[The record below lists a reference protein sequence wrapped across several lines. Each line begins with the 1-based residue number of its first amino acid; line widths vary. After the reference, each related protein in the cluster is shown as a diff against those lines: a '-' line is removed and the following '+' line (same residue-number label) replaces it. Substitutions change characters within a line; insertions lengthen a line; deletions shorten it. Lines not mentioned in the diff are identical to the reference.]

1 MAVPAELREIAD
13 RAAPVTLARHQT
25 LPVVEALAP
34 LLPEGAVARGSV
46 VGVAGGVGATSLALT
61 LVAGPSRDGS
71 WAAVVGLPELGLA
84 AADELGVALDRL
96 ALVALPPHDPAPWA
110 PTVAALIG
118 AVDLVL
124 VDARVR
130 LAARDTRRL
139 AARARERGSVL
150 VPVAPDA
157 LASTDG
163 VGAGRSRPSSRPLGE
178 WACDVTLRTTEVRWE
193 GLGEG
198 HGHLRRR
205 QVVVTA
211 DGRGRAARPRR
222 GELWVPAAGSD
233 RQRLSP
239 GACAPSAP
247 SMSSPEPSG
256 VVRGDADGP
265 HEGLRV
271 VPPIPSGGP
280 EPGAR
285 AS

>member
-46 VGVAGGVGATSLALT
+46 VGVAGGAGATSLALT

-84 AADELGVALDRL
+84 AAAELGVALDRL
-96 ALVALPPHDPAPWA
+96 ALVALPRHDPATWA

-124 VDARVR
+124 VDARLR

-150 VPVAPDA
+150 VPVAPGA
-157 LASTDG
+157 LVSG
-163 VGAGRSRPSSRPLGE
+163 GAGGTGGARPPSRRMLGE
-178 WACDVTLRTTEVRWE
+178 WACDVILGVTEVRWE
-193 GLGEG
+193 GLGQG

-222 GELWVPAAGSD
+222 GEVWLPADGTTE
-233 RQRLSP
+233 RLQ
-239 GACAPSAP
+239 PSAP
-247 SMSSPEPSG
+247 S
-256 VVRGDADGP
+256 R
-265 HEGLRV
+265 LRV
-271 VPPIPSGGP
+271 VS
-280 EPGAR
+280 
-285 AS
+285 